1 MTDRP
6 LVDTG
11 PLVALLNPRDR
22 YHQWARAMFE
32 QITSPVWT
40 CEPVV
45 TEACFLLRDTVPG
58 VLAVLELL
66 RRGVLQVPFRLDE
79 EAEVIQAS
87 LKRYASVPMSLAD
100 ACLVRMVEQYPSS
113 RLLTLDRHF
122 RIYRTRD
129 RRVIPTAM
137 PPDQAS

>member
-1 MTDRP
+1 MTDRGV
-6 LVDTG
+6 VDSG

-22 YHQWARAMFE
+22 YHQWARSMFE
-32 QITSPVWT
+32 QVASPVWT
-40 CEPVV
+40 CEPVI
-45 TEACFLLRDTVPG
+45 TEACFLLRDTLPG

-66 RRGVLQVPFRLDE
+66 RRRVLQAPFRLDE
-79 EAEVIQAS
+79 EARAIQAS

-100 ACLVRMVEQYPSS
+100 ACLVRMVEQHPRS

-129 RRVIPTAM
+129 RRVIPTVM
-137 PPDQAS
+137 PPDQVS

>member
-1 MTDRP
+1 
-6 LVDTG
+6 
-11 PLVALLNPRDR
+11 
-22 YHQWARAMFE
+22 MFE
-32 QITSPVWT
+32 QIKGPAWT

-45 TEACFLLRDTVPG
+45 TEACFFLRHSVPG

-66 RRGVLQVPFRLDE
+66 GRGVLQTPFRLDE
-79 EAEVIQAS
+79 EAAAIQAS

-100 ACLVRMVEQYPSS
+100 ACLVRMVEQHPSS

-122 RIYRTRD
+122 RICRTRD

-137 PPDQAS
+137 PPDL

>member
-1 MTDRP
+1 
-6 LVDTG
+6 
-11 PLVALLNPRDR
+11 
-22 YHQWARAMFE
+22 MFE

-66 RRGVLQVPFRLDE
+66 RRGVLQTGFRLDE

-100 ACLVRMVEQYPSS
+100 ACLVRMVEQDPSS

-122 RIYRTRD
+122 RIYRTRA

>member
-1 MTDRP
+1 MRDRP
-6 LVDTG
+6 LADTG

-22 YHQWARAMFE
+22 YHQWARSMFQ

-45 TEACFLLRDTVPG
+45 TEACFLLRHSVPG
-58 VLAVLELL
+58 VLAVLELFG
-66 RRGVLQVPFRLDE
+66 RGILQTPFHLDE
-79 EAEVIQAS
+79 EVEVIQAS

-100 ACLVRMVEQYPSS
+100 ACLVRMVEQHPSS

-122 RIYRTRD
+122 RIYRTGD

-137 PPDQAS
+137 RPDL